1 MIFIIGIIND
11 NDVVDIRSCRLDW
24 ANRGNN
30 STEAFNDHYGARVGD
45 R

>member
-1 MIFIIGIIND
+1 MMIVHSDVND